1 MIARVEDHPTA
12 RDPAGTNPRLP
23 LSVAIITL
31 NEETNLKHCLASV
44 RGLAS
49 EVVVIDSGSIDGTRE
64 VAEQAGAICKVHA
77 WPGHVAQKNFALEHC
92 TQPWVL
98 CLDADEAVSDE
109 LAATLRRLFASGDLP
124 ENGFFVNRLNFY
136 LGKWIHHAWYP
147 EWRLRLVR
155 RGHGQWGG
163 LNPHDKLTVK
173 GATRRLK
180 GDLLHH
186 PFSSVRDHFETELKY
201 ARITAESLRRSGQP
215 FRWHRAV
222 FSPWL
227 VFLKTLLLKGGWR
240 DGWRGWIIA
249 SAKWFGT
256 FAKYAFLLESRW
268 SPPAQDAPP
277 T

>member
-1 MIARVEDHPTA
+1 MIARVEADPTA
-12 RDPAGTNPRLP
+12 REPAGTSPRLP

-31 NEETNLKHCLASV
+31 NEETNLQRCLDSV
-44 RGLAS
+44 RGLAA
-49 EVVVIDSGSIDGTRE
+49 EIVVIDSGSTDGTRR
-64 VAEQAGAICKVHA
+64 VAEQAGAICQVNA
-77 WPGHVAQKNFALEHC
+77 WPGHVAQKNLALQRC

-98 CLDADEAVSDE
+98 CLDADEAVSAE
-109 LAATLRRLFASGDLP
+109 LAATLRGLLAAGDPP
-124 ENGFFVNRLNFY
+124 EHGFFVNRLNFY

-163 LNPHDKLTVK
+163 LDPHDKLTVE

-186 PFSSVRDHFETELKY
+186 PFSSLRDHLETELRY
-201 ARITAESLRRSGQP
+201 ARITAESLRRSGRP
-215 FRWHRAV
+215 FCWHRAV

-227 VFLKTLLLKGGWR
+227 VFFKTLLLKGGWR

-249 SAKWFGT
+249 SARWFGA
-256 FAKYAFLLESRW
+256 FAKYAFLLEHRGFPPEQDT
-268 SPPAQDAPP
+268 SP
-277 T
+277 